1 MFETE
6 SRDVDE
12 SVEPF
17 PIVSRPAG
25 DKPDASNLAVRRRI
39 ERLRELHRL
48 RQLLDDPDF
57 DDLS

>member
-6 SRDVDE
+6 SRDMDE

-17 PIVSRPAG
+17 SIVSRPSG
-25 DKPDASNLAVRRRI
+25 DKPDSSNLAIRRRI